1 MNITQL
7 EKEIIRVLKINENVD
22 WDFSDIPPK
31 EEFKE
36 LQIFIKRLFKEYRGQ
51 LMTQRDEGHNY
62 RDSKNKAREYERKQ
76 KYEAIIDMV
85 IRWLDSNIDEWEDDK
100 TKYILN
106 SEDQKQMIEKNAI
119 AQDSADLKEKIEL
132 ALDPSTTK
140 RQIEN
145 GDL

>member
-1 MNITQL
+1 
-7 EKEIIRVLKINENVD
+7 
-22 WDFSDIPPK
+22 
-31 EEFKE
+31 
-36 LQIFIKRLFKEYRGQ
+36 
-51 LMTQRDEGHNY
+51 MTQRDEGHNY

-140 RQIEN
+140 SQIEN